1 MSKILSKFIESIK
14 KPIVLFYNI
23 YLFWIY
29 QKYNNEILYSISK
42 SNSSYDKINMILYIS
57 VFILSIFLLDNKSDR
72 LGFKLFFNNNIFCVI
87 NLMWL
92 LYIISIILKF
102 GLIES
107 LSAIKEKSFSFSIF
121 DFLYN
126 STLYILF
133 QGWFLIYKAFTLAIS
148 AGNFYIQDKKLESLI
163 HFLDNH
169 FKEKNLDYIYQYVI
183 ILGLNIFFLFI
194 VIFINIIYN
203 IVHKIHKNIN
213 EISKDKNLK
222 EKKH

>member
-1 MSKILSKFIESIK
+1 MNSILSKFIESIK
-14 KPIVLFYNI
+14 KPIVVIYNI
-23 YLFWIY
+23 YLLWIY
-29 QKYNNEILYSISK
+29 LKYNNEILDSISK
-42 SNSSYDKINMILYIS
+42 SESSYDIINTICYII
-57 VFILSIFLLDNKSDR
+57 VFVLSIFLLDNNSDR
-72 LGFKLFFNNNIFCVI
+72 LGFMLFFNNNIFCVI
-87 NLMWL
+87 NLIWL
-92 LYIISIILKF
+92 LYIIFIILKF

-107 LSAIKEKSFSFSIF
+107 ISAIKEKSFSFSIF
-121 DFLYN
+121 DFFYY

-194 VIFINIIYN
+194 IIFINIIYN
-203 IVHKIHKNIN
+203 IVHKIRKNIN
-213 EISKDKNLK
+213 EISKDKKSK
-222 EKKH
+222 EKIH

>member
-1 MSKILSKFIESIK
+1 MNSILSKFKKSIK
-14 KPIVLFYNI
+14 KPIVLIYNI
-23 YLFWIY
+23 YLLWIY
-29 QKYNNEILYSISK
+29 LKYNNEILDSISK
-42 SNSSYDKINMILYIS
+42 SESSYDIINTICYII
-57 VFILSIFLLDNKSDR
+57 VFVLSIFLLDNNSDR
-72 LGFKLFFNNNIFCVI
+72 LGFMLFFNNNIFCVI
-87 NLMWL
+87 NLIWL
-92 LYIISIILKF
+92 LYIIFIILKF

-107 LSAIKEKSFSFSIF
+107 ISAIKEKSFSFSIF
-121 DFLYN
+121 DFFYY

-194 VIFINIIYN
+194 IIFINIIYN
-203 IVHKIHKNIN
+203 IVHKIRKNIN
-213 EISKDKNLK
+213 EISKDKKSK
-222 EKKH
+222 EKIH